1 MPNTLYLLIG
11 PKGAGKS
18 HIGALISRH
27 TSIHF
32 LLVEPL
38 WLSLQPGEDG
48 WQKVEA
54 AIDTLLTAH
63 PTVMIES
70 LGVGDG
76 FRAFHARLA
85 QKYRLRLIRVR
96 ADPET
101 CLARVQS
108 RSRADHIPVSME
120 QVQAYNRLAAEVAYA
135 WDLEIDNNHPQPE
148 ADLIN
153 AFLALQAADDHA
165 HAAGGPA

>member
-1 MPNTLYLLIG
+1 MPRTLYMLIG

-18 HIGALISRH
+18 HIGALVNRH
-27 TSIHF
+27 TPIRF

-54 AIDTLLTAH
+54 AIDALFEAH
-63 PTVMIES
+63 PAVMIES
-70 LGVGDG
+70 LGAGDG

-85 QKYRLRLIRVR
+85 QKYRIKMIRVM
-96 ADPET
+96 ADLDT
-101 CLARVQS
+101 CLARVQA
-108 RSRADHIPVSME
+108 RSRADHIPVSAE
-120 QVQAYNRLAAEVAYA
+120 QVRAYNRLAAEVTYA
-135 WDLEIDNNHPQPE
+135 WDLQIDNNHPQPE

-153 AFLALQAADDHA
+153 AILALEADNR
-165 HAAGGPA
+165 